1 MTWVAAPQEER
12 VMALYLAE
20 LYLKEGFKR
29 GYEAINRA
37 MTEGFPPGVRLKA
50 GPWASNEEAK
60 VVLVMDIE
68 DHTLTFMPFS
78 SAVTQGIFAKR
89 RLTPLVDWSVLEEA
103 IGVSFSVE

>member
-1 MTWVAAPQEER
+1 
-12 VMALYLAE
+12 MALYLAE
-20 LYLKEGFKR
+20 VYFKEGFRR

-37 MTEGFPPGVRLKA
+37 LTGGFPPGVSLRA

-68 DHTLTFMPFS
+68 DHALTFAPFT

-89 RLTPLVDWSVLEEA
+89 RLTPLVDWSVVEEA
-103 IGVSFSVE
+103 IGNRP